1 MTLRLYYHP
10 LSSFCMKALV
20 ALYENGVA
28 FEGEVVN
35 FMDAD
40 QSAAFKQMWPI
51 RKFPVLRDEA
61 ADRLVPETSIII
73 EYIDQK
79 YPGAVRLFPA
89 DPDAVR
95 EMRLK
100 DRFFDLYVH
109 MQMQKVIVDRLRP
122 EGQNDT
128 FGVAEA
134 REMLRT
140 AYRMIDKA
148 MADRKWAMGD
158 AFTMAD
164 CAAAPALFYGEMAEP
179 FGDCRN
185 VGAYLARLK
194 ARPSFARVLQEAEPY
209 FKMVPQ

>member
-28 FEGEVVN
+28 FEPQLVN
-35 FMDAD
+35 FMDEGD
-40 QSAAFKQMWPI
+40 NAAFKQMWPI

-61 ADRLVPETSIII
+61 ADRLIPESSIII

-79 YPGAVRLFPA
+79 YPGATRLFPT

-95 EMRLK
+95 EMRLR

-109 MQMQKVIVDRLRP
+109 MQMQKVMVDRLRP
-122 EGQNDT
+122 EGKRDA
-128 FGVAEA
+128 FGVEEA
-134 REMLRT
+134 REMMRT
-140 AYRMIDKA
+140 AYRMIDQE
-148 MADRKWAMGD
+148 MAAREWAMGE

-185 VGAYLARLK
+185 VAAYLARLK
-194 ARPSFARVLQEAEPY
+194 ARPSFARVLREAEPY
-209 FKMVPQ
+209 FSMVPK

>member
-1 MTLRLYYHP
+1 MALRLYYHP
-10 LSSFCMKALV
+10 LSSFCMKTLV

-28 FEGEVVN
+28 FERQMVN

-40 QSAAFKQMWPI
+40 ENAAFKAMWPI
-51 RKFPVLRDEA
+51 RKFPVLRDEQA
-61 ADRLVPETSIII
+61 NRLVPETSIII
-73 EYIDQK
+73 EYIEQK
-79 YPGAVRLFPA
+79 FPGTVRLFPS
-89 DPDAVR
+89 DPDALR
-95 EMRLK
+95 EMRLR

-109 MQMQKVIVDRLRP
+109 MQMQKVITDRLRP
-122 EGQNDT
+122 EGSRDA

-140 AYRMIDKA
+140 AYGMIDRD
-148 MADRKWAMGD
+148 MADRTWAIGE

-179 FGDCRN
+179 FGEHRN
-185 VGAYLARLK
+185 LAAYLARLK
-194 ARPSFARVLQEAEPY
+194 ARPSFARVLKEAEPY

>member
-10 LSSFCMKALV
+10 LSSFCMKVLV

-28 FEGEVVN
+28 FEGQIVN
-35 FMDAD
+35 FMDEAD
-40 QSAAFKQMWPI
+40 NAAFKQMWPI

-61 ADRLVPETSIII
+61 ADRMVPETSIII
-73 EYIDQK
+73 EYVEQK
-79 YPGAVRLFPA
+79 YPGATRLFPT
-89 DPDAVR
+89 DPDQVR
-95 EMRLK
+95 EMRLR

-122 EGQNDT
+122 DGQHDA
-128 FGVAEA
+128 FGVTEA

-140 AYRMIDKA
+140 AYEMIDRD
-148 MADRKWAMGD
+148 MANRTWAMGD

-179 FGDCRN
+179 SGAHRN
-185 VGAYLARLK
+185 LAAYLGRLK
-194 ARPSFARVLQEAEPY
+194 ARPSFARVLKEAEPY

>member
-28 FEGEVVN
+28 FEGQIVN
-35 FMDAD
+35 FMDEAD
-40 QSAAFKQMWPI
+40 NAAFKQMWPI

-73 EYIDQK
+73 EYVEQK
-79 YPGAVRLFPA
+79 YPGATRLFPT
-89 DPDAVR
+89 DPDQVR
-95 EMRLK
+95 EMRLR

-122 EGQNDT
+122 DGQHDA
-128 FGVAEA
+128 FGVTEA

-140 AYRMIDKA
+140 AYEMIDRD
-148 MADRKWAMGD
+148 MANRTWAMGD

-179 FGDCRN
+179 FGAHRN
-185 VGAYLARLK
+185 LAAYLGRLK
-194 ARPSFARVLQEAEPY
+194 ARPSFARVLKEAEPY

>member
-28 FEGEVVN
+28 FEGQVVN
-35 FMDAD
+35 FMDEAD
-40 QSAAFKQMWPI
+40 NAAFKQMWPI

-61 ADRLVPETSIII
+61 AGKIVPETSIII
-73 EYIDQK
+73 EYIEQK
-79 YPGAVRLFPA
+79 FPGAARLFPS

-95 EMRLK
+95 EMRLR

-109 MQMQKVIVDRLRP
+109 MQVQKVIVDRLRP
-122 EGQNDT
+122 EGSHDA

-134 REMLRT
+134 RDMLRT
-140 AYRMIDKA
+140 AYRMIDQD
-148 MADRKWAMGD
+148 MADRTWAMGD

-179 FGDCRN
+179 FGDCPN
-185 VGAYLARLK
+185 LAAYLARLK
-194 ARPSFARVLQEAEPY
+194 ARPSFARVLSEAEPY

>member
-28 FEGEVVN
+28 FEGQIVN
-35 FMDAD
+35 FMDEGEN
-40 QSAAFKQMWPI
+40 AAFKAMWPI
-51 RKFPVLRDEA
+51 RKFPVLRDVA
-61 ADRLVPETSIII
+61 ADRLIPESSIII
-73 EYIDQK
+73 EYIEQK
-79 YPGAVRLFPA
+79 FPGATRLFPS

-95 EMRLK
+95 EMRLR

-122 EGQNDT
+122 EGSHDT
-128 FGVAEA
+128 FGIAEA

-140 AYRMIDKA
+140 AYRMIDQD
-148 MADRKWAMGD
+148 MADRTWAMGD

-179 FGDCRN
+179 FGDCQN
-185 VGAYLARLK
+185 VAAYLARLK
-194 ARPSFARVLQEAEPY
+194 ARPSFAQVLKEAEPY